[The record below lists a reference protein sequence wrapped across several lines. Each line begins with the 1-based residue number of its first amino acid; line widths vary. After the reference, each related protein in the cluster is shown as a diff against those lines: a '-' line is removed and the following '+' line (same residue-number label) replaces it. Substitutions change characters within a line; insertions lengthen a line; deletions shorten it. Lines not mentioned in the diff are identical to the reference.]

1 MGPTTLV
8 DLALRVS
15 VGAHFAATLG
25 VDNLF
30 DQYPQAYPANLN
42 PTGVLG
48 FSRYSPFGFDGR
60 FEYVRLAWN
69 W

>member
-1 MGPTTLV
+1 M
-8 DLALRVS
+8 
-15 VGAHFAATLG
+15 HFTAAIG

-30 DQYPQAYPANLN
+30 DQYPQPYPSVLN
-42 PTGVLG
+42 PTGALG

-60 FEYVRLAWN
+60 FEYARVAWN